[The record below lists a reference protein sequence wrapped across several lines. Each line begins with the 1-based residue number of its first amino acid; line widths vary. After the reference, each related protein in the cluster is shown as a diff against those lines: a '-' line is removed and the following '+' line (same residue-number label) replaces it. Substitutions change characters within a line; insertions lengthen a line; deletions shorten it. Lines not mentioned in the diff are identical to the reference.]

1 MPRGMSIKGW
11 EVKKETDT
19 ADEREQAFKELEH
32 WELRL
37 RKART
42 ENDKALAEKRIEYW
56 KMLI

>member
-1 MPRGMSIKGW
+1 MKNKQLETW
-11 EVKKETDT
+11 EMRK
-19 ADEREQAFKELEH
+19 ADRQAEEKEQAVKELEH

-56 KMLI
+56 RMLI

>member
-1 MPRGMSIKGW
+1 MPRGMSAKGW

-32 WELRL
+32 WEMRL

-42 ENDKALAEKRIEYW
+42 DSQRILAEKRIEYW
-56 KMLI
+56 KRLI